1 MFQVLAASA
10 TMGQVLSEEKPAPLS
25 HEELV
30 KELANAF
37 AEKCFTSLELYSLKH
52 VFKSLAHHEQRVGYL
67 KEGTIVKYLG
77 VPDILGVSPVLFQ
90 MASYI
95 AAFPFLEDAPAVLGL
110 EQMVIVITLLT
121 DRYRRVL
128 GRGAADKAKLLF
140 KSLAVYDRK
149 FSKPAVE
156 GHSGST
162 NAREQVG
169 SDGQGLDDDE
179 LVLAAFHALG
189 HVSPGKQQNT
199 SATHG
204 ALIPGDNFR
213 KLIMLL
219 LLVAPLDGQDSLDSD
234 PDRVTGAG
242 LQSLRTA
249 AESIL
254 AAFLDVEQ
262 NPGIEYHRFSK
273 VMAGCLPFLFQGL
286 APLFEHFLFSK
297 ELDFHK
303 GKDGTSRSPTMSRE
317 PRQPLLHDTG
327 SIMNASILS
336 QMSFFIPGSLLF
348 RRLRLLYAG
357 DEDGFSMGSFEAK
370 VFNWKAPTILLVS
383 GTRLLDESDHHSN
396 GSMSGFWASLPPR
409 RFSRGSSGEAER
421 LTFGVYVPEPWKLTH
436 RECFGGD
443 EAILFQLEPIH
454 DVFRASSLNKN
465 YVSFTRPSA
474 STSHAGVSFGCPPP
488 KPSQAYRRSGMIPLG
503 PVSLMLDGSF
513 EFGCFTHDYASKG
526 GAFQTSMIREYDF
539 QERIEIESVEVW
551 GCGGDEEANHQAE
564 RWAWEAREAEAR
576 RRINLGTGDIDAD
589 RALLEMAGLVGSNR
603 SGGSM
608 A

>member
-1 MFQVLAASA
+1 
-10 TMGQVLSEEKPAPLS
+10 MGQVLSEEKPAPLS
-25 HEELV
+25 HEEIV
-30 KELANAF
+30 KELANIF
-37 AEKCFTSLELYSLKH
+37 AEKCFTSLELYSLKQ
-52 VFKSLAHHEQRVGYL
+52 VFKSLADHEQRVGYL
-67 KEGTIVKYLG
+67 KEGTVAKYLK
-77 VPDILGVSPVLFQ
+77 VPGILDVSAVLFQ

-110 EQMVIVITLLT
+110 EQMVIVITLVT

-128 GRGAADKAKLLF
+128 GKRAADKTKLLF

-149 FSKPAVE
+149 FAKPAVDTPS
-156 GHSGST
+156 HSK
-162 NAREQVG
+162 NAREQIG
-169 SDGQGLDDDE
+169 SDGQGLDNDE
-179 LVLAAFHALG
+179 LVLAAFDALG
-189 HVSPGKQQNT
+189 HVGSKKQQNMP
-199 SATHG
+199 AAHG
-204 ALIPGDNFR
+204 AMIPGDNFR

-262 NPGIEYHRFSK
+262 NPGIEYHRFNK
-273 VMAGCLPFLFQGL
+273 VIAGCLPFLFQGL

-303 GKDGTSRSPTMSRE
+303 GKGDTFRSPVMPPE
-317 PRQPLLHDTG
+317 PRQPLLQDTG

-336 QMSFFIPGSLLF
+336 QMSFFIPGSFLF
-348 RRLRLLYAG
+348 RRIRLLYAG
-357 DEDGFSMGSFEAK
+357 DLDGFSMGSFETK
-370 VFNWKAPTILLVS
+370 VFNWRAPTILLVS

-396 GSMSGFWASLPPR
+396 GSVPAFWASLPPR
-409 RFSRGSSGEAER
+409 RFPPGSSGEGER
-421 LTFGVYVPEPWKLTH
+421 LAFGVYIFEPWKLTH
-436 RECFGGD
+436 RECFGG
-443 EAILFQLEPIH
+443 EETILFQLEPIH
-454 DVFRASSLNKN
+454 DLFRASPLNKD

-513 EFGCFTHDYASKG
+513 EYGCFTHDYASSG
-526 GAFQTSMIREYDF
+526 GAFQTSMVREYNF
-539 QERIEIESVEVW
+539 QERLTLK
-551 GCGGDEEANHQAE
+551 
-564 RWAWEAREAEAR
+564 AW
-576 RRINLGTGDIDAD
+576 
-589 RALLEMAGLVGSNR
+589 R
-603 SGGSM
+603 SGAAAGTRKQGTKQNNGRGKQEKLKLEGESTWGR
-608 A
+608 ATLKPTEHY